1 VDKEV
6 SRRHFFALFAHGA
19 HGAKNPKK
27 CRGPCGAPA
36 GVRPCASKERRGW
49 AFGSKGRGRAAWNR
63 AWAPGL
69 PGMGCDSSAVDGAL
83 ARVYVGTS
91 RQWAETNPRAAALQS
106 EMGRRFPRRLR
117 RICARNRWW

>member
-1 VDKEV
+1 MDKEV

-27 CRGPCGAPA
+27 VSRPLRGACRRATLRVQGAP
-36 GVRPCASKERRGW
+36 GW